1 VRVLVSMTWR
11 GGGGMGLADD
21 RRGECVEAS
30 LVKLKVPVAS
40 RAPSR
45 EARAQAVAPAR
56 ARERERDRRFR
67 VYEEAP
73 GFRPGLRGASGGS
86 GVSSSA
92 SITTQNVTSNEIYW
106 RHVIS
111 CRSCSCVDFRNA
123 RRPRDSLPHAASHT
137 PSANL
142 PSQCSP

>member
-1 VRVLVSMTWR
+1 MRVLVSMTWR

-56 ARERERDRRFR
+56 ARERERETDASACTRRHQASALAS
-67 VYEEAP
+67 VV
-73 GFRPGLRGASGGS
+73 RPAE
-86 GVSSSA
+86 VA
-92 SITTQNVTSNEIYW
+92 CHHQ
-106 RHVIS
+106 
-111 CRSCSCVDFRNA
+111 
-123 RRPRDSLPHAASHT
+123 RR
-137 PSANL
+137 
-142 PSQCSP
+142 